1 MCENN
6 DIVDDYCSKHGLIA
20 CHVIGHE
27 FMLKFMEIIMLNVMF
42 GLSCGCL
49 WILWEM
55 GYNHAKWC
63 FDELSYMIVLLKLL
77 IWWNG

>member
-49 WILWEM
+49 
-55 GYNHAKWC
+55 
-63 FDELSYMIVLLKLL
+63 
-77 IWWNG
+77 